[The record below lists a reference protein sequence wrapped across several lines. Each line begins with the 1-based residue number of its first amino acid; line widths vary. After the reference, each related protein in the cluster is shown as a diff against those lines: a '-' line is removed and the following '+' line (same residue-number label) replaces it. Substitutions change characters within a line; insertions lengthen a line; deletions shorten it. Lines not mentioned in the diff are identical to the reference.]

1 MKPHTP
7 LLLSAAMAVA
17 GFSGISAA
25 PLSIDDYC
33 DIKTAAPASVKEMRP
48 LADGQTYAC
57 ISDDEKA
64 IYVYSY
70 KTGKK
75 VGTLFSTDNIS
86 GTLKIDE
93 FDGYALSANEKK
105 DIALE

>member
-48 LADGQTYAC
+48 DRK
-57 ISDDEKA
+57 S
-64 IYVYSY
+64 V
-70 KTGKK
+70 
-75 VGTLFSTDNIS
+75 V
-86 GTLKIDE
+86 
-93 FDGYALSANEKK
+93 
-105 DIALE
+105 